1 MVSAKKL
8 VSMAQNQSAFPI
20 SPTAAA

>member
-8 VSMAQNQSAFPI
+8 VSMAQNQSAFPT